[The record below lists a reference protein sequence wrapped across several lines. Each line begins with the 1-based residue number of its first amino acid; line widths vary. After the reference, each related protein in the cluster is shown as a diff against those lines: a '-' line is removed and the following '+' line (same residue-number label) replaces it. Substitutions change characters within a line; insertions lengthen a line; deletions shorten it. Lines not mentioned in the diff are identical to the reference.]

1 MPICANSRGAHIEI
15 YPREPISRVPL
26 LSDFVDPHIRVENWD
41 WHHISDWGK
50 PGLEEKV
57 SEGNRDTIFPIYR
70 HHSFRRLPLG
80 IRDWELGS
88 SNHPRR

>member
-41 WHHISDWGK
+41 WHHISDWG
-50 PGLEEKV
+50 
-57 SEGNRDTIFPIYR
+57 NRGWRKRCQRETGTPY
-70 HHSFRRLPLG
+70 FRFTDIIASAASR
-80 IRDWELGS
+80 
-88 SNHPRR
+88 